1 MQFSNP
7 PKEDSVEHVVISGES
22 NAHRE
27 KLGEQEQIVF
37 WIIIW
42 TKTVA
47 IFSLFAAFSDYAGI
61 PLLFQT
67 IQVFKKDTYICSLL
81 IFICIFI
88 VQERVWNASRG
99 EKKTGTAYLYR
110 LRD

>member
-67 IQVFKKDTYICSLL
+67 IQVFKKRYIYMFFAY
-81 IFICIFI
+81 I
-88 VQERVWNASRG
+88 
-99 EKKTGTAYLYR
+99 YLYFYCAGKSVKCI
-110 LRD
+110 

>member
-27 KLGEQEQIVF
+27 KLGEQEQI
-37 WIIIW
+37 
-42 TKTVA
+42 
-47 IFSLFAAFSDYAGI
+47 I

-67 IQVFKKDTYICSLL
+67 IQVFKK
-81 IFICIFI
+81 
-88 VQERVWNASRG
+88 R
-99 EKKTGTAYLYR
+99 YLYMFFSYIY
-110 LRD
+110 LYFYCAGKSVKCI